1 MIILSTLGVIRQ
13 QVELVFQ
20 HESDLQ
26 DTVDWGRKRFVNFNA
41 RKT

>member
-13 QVELVFQ
+13 QVELAFQ

-26 DTVDWGRKRFVNFNA
+26 DTRLGQEVFC
-41 RKT
+41 